1 MYKDN
6 YTGEHDGVVKE
17 DGLLLSEVAYNKI
30 DDNNVEGKLLSYLI
44 NFHNMVVAWIIFE
57 INSTSNVIDLK

>member
-17 DGLLLSEVAYNKI
+17 DELLLGEVAYNKI
-30 DDNNVEGKLLSYLI
+30 DDNNTEGKSLSYLI
-44 NFHNMVVAWIIFE
+44 HFNN
-57 INSTSNVIDLK
+57 N